1 MKRFKGICAVL
12 IVLLISG
19 RTLGGFTA
27 EIGDAGDLLGT
38 AQVTSGSGVLDTIYG
53 TMTDGLDVDMYQIY
67 IFDPGNFSAYASGPS
82 GPDSQLFLFDQS
94 GMGVEA
100 NDDASGV
107 NLNAYLTAGN
117 PYSPTTP
124 GLYYIAISQYD
135 IDPYSAG
142 GLIFPTFPFTEVYG
156 PTGPGGGSPVIA
168 WSGTAWGTGREY
180 QIEMEGA
187 SYAAP
192 APGAIVLAGLGISC
206 VSWLRRRRT
215 L

>member
-1 MKRFKGICAVL
+1 MKRLKAICTVL
-12 IVLLISG
+12 IVMLVGG
-19 RTLGGFTA
+19 RALGGFTA

-53 TMTDGLDVDMYQIY
+53 TMADGSDVDMYQIY
-67 IFDPGNFSAYASGPS
+67 IFDPANFAAYASGPS

-100 NDDASGV
+100 NDDATNL
-107 NLNAYLTAGN
+107 NLNAYLPAGN
-117 PYSPTTP
+117 AYSPTTP
-124 GLYYIAISQYD
+124 GIYYIAISQYD
-135 IDPYSAG
+135 IDPYSAS
-142 GLIFPTFPFTEVYG
+142 GLIFPTYPFAEVYG

-168 WSGTAWGTGREY
+168 WSGAVWGSGLEY
-180 QIEMEGA
+180 QIEMTGA
-187 SYAAP
+187 SYAVP

-206 VSWLRRRRT
+206 VSWLRRRRK